1 MELTVPDKNM
11 ISIIYNARLI
21 SSKELALEIIDK
33 LNIHSTSWI
42 SSAGDLMSNTANL
55 SNTRIAII
63 IGGDGTILR
72 SIRALSPYDIPVVGV
87 KMGKVGFM
95 AELDPSEVFEKLPYF
110 LDQKNVSN
118 ANIRTELRMML
129 EANITSDDA
138 KMPRI
143 TIHALNDVTVG
154 TSQTARLVELEA
166 YINETHIT
174 NYRADAIIA
183 STATG
188 STGYAL
194 SAGGPIIFP
203 EAELMILQP
212 VAPHTGLRDGI
223 ILSPDSTIRLN
234 ATKGYQASISAD
246 GFIDSVLN
254 PDEYVTI
261 KRSPYTAKFLR
272 EHQPDFFFTALKL
285 RLGLAYRS
293 QRPLENGNQQEF

>member
-1 MELTVPDKNM
+1 MVAAHILK
-11 ISIIYNARLI
+11 
-21 SSKELALEIIDK
+21 K
-33 LNIHSTSWI
+33 LLLLKTLVLNHCYRFPI
-42 SSAGDLMSNTANL
+42 GQLLNL
-55 SNTRIAII
+55 HHGHQR
-63 IGGDGTILR
+63 
-72 SIRALSPYDIPVVGV
+72 
-87 KMGKVGFM
+87 
-95 AELDPSEVFEKLPYF
+95 
-110 LDQKNVSN
+110 
-118 ANIRTELRMML
+118 
-129 EANITSDDA
+129 
-138 KMPRI
+138 
-143 TIHALNDVTVG
+143 VTV
-154 TSQTARLVELEA
+154 
-166 YINETHIT
+166 IFKT

-261 KRSPYTAKFLR
+261 KRSPYT
-272 EHQPDFFFTALKL
+272 
-285 RLGLAYRS
+285 RS
-293 QRPLENGNQQEF
+293 EERRVGKECRSRWSPYH